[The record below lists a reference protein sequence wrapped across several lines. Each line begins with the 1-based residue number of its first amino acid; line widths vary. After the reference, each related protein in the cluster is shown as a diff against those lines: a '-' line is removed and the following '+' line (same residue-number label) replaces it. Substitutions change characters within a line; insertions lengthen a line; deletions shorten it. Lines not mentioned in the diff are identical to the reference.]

1 MTSPSPLP
9 DDRSLSRPP
18 ESAAVVA
25 GASPVDDW
33 ASMGQAFEGLCKAG
47 LALTVGFSV
56 AAAFCRMMDAKNAD
70 VTGVVGRLATSV
82 FARPQEKG
90 PDKRG

>member
-1 MTSPSPLP
+1 MTSHDDPSLA
-9 DDRSLSRPP
+9 RPP
-18 ESAAVVA
+18 QSASLVP
-25 GASPVDDW
+25 GTPPVDDW

-70 VTGVVGRLATSV
+70 VTGVVGRLAATV
-82 FARPQEKG
+82 FTRPQEKG